1 MPNPAE
7 REVMALMLRTNA
19 ELVASVLQGAD
30 AVEGG
35 SVIAA
40 IAATRSLGVIV
51 EDTLHALVQQARAEG
66 HTWAE
71 IGELLHVTRQAA
83 FARFGTTGALET
95 LDVTDIP
102 PLEGAEGRARQLS
115 SDFLAGRFEEVRV
128 AFGERLRERQPLELL
143 KNLRARL
150 EHRYGTFQET
160 GTPTIIVRHG
170 LTFVDL
176 PLALERGDVRNRIT
190 FDVDGQVVGFGLLG
204 ITEPQQPPQPS

>member
-19 ELVASVLQGAD
+19 EIVASVLQGAD

-35 SVIAA
+35 SVVAA
-40 IAATRSLGVIV
+40 ITATRSLGVLV

-66 HTWAE
+66 RTWAE

-83 FARFGTTGALET
+83 FARFGTTGALEI

-102 PLEGAEGRARQLS
+102 PLEGAEDRARQMLD
-115 SDFLAGRFEEVRV
+115 DFFADRFEEVR
-128 AFGERLRERQPLELL
+128 AGFGERLRERHSLELL

-150 EHRYGTFQET
+150 ERRYGAFQEA
-160 GTPTIIVRHG
+160 GTPNIMVRHG
-170 LTFVDL
+170 LTFVDT
-176 PLALERGDVRNRIT
+176 PLALEKGDARSRII
-190 FDVDGQVVGFGLLG
+190 FDVDGEGVAFGLLG
-204 ITEPQQPPQPS
+204 VTEPS